1 MLHVVFS
8 FQSLILRGRGRR
20 RSSVEEE
27 GKLELLCER
36 VVGEQAFSWIGFKKW
51 ATKRL
56 LYASGAKQASK
67 TAMPSFSN
75 NECANSR
82 ALTPTVDLLHVFICL
97 TCFWLLNCRPGF
109 SRSCFYFFSS
119 QRPLVVAEF
128 NVRACCFLSRSP
140 SSTFPSPSSAR
151 AEEISARGN
160 KYQSVSSPVGYI
172 TWALREISLAP
183 AFAKHN
189 QTVVHFGVERQRLQ
203 PCWDGE
209 LQYTK
214 VLMKYTGGISGFSHQ
229 SESEGNRVG

>member
-51 ATKRL
+51 ATKKL

-109 SRSCFYFFSS
+109 SRSCFYFFPRSDLLLLQSLMWGPAVSYRARRLPLFHLPRLLAPRKS
-119 QRPLVVAEF
+119 QRG
-128 NVRACCFLSRSP
+128 
-140 SSTFPSPSSAR
+140 
-151 AEEISARGN
+151 EIN
-160 KYQSVSSPVGYI
+160 I
-172 TWALREISLAP
+172 
-183 AFAKHN
+183 N
-189 QTVVHFGVERQRLQ
+189 Q
-203 PCWDGE
+203 
-209 LQYTK
+209 
-214 VLMKYTGGISGFSHQ
+214 
-229 SESEGNRVG
+229 